1 MLFSLGLIVVLAI
14 LYLPYLSGQAC
25 FYRMDAS
32 CFFEPLC
39 NYLGDRLRHGHL
51 PLWNSQVYC
60 GMSQVAVSSPGIFY
74 PPNLI
79 FMFAPFSS
87 VLALVLIFHQ
97 LIAGLGMYLL
107 IMSMGWGLVPAVVA
121 GSSFALCGYMFS
133 QYYNY
138 TLMATAAWLPLC
150 FWALFRISTGISARN
165 VAAVAAAAAAF
176 CLMITAG
183 RPEIWLP
190 GLCLSALVVLL
201 APFGQGLRLADGKPA
216 LLRGTCDEQPNGIQS
231 LPDAVVD
238 PRSDGSDLDNVAG
251 REVERAVR
259 NVDALEGGSASFGC
273 AAIVKQLG
281 WRMLAIGCGIALS
294 MPSTLPSMEWASV
307 SPRERGLAW
316 IEVLGYSANWYDFL
330 GLLLNR
336 PLGDVE
342 AFGARYAPLVVAPL
356 EQFPLASS
364 VFVGPVFLTLAMWA
378 LFETGWS
385 LRWFLLAGLV
395 AFSLLAAGKNA
406 FFAPWLMQY
415 CPSFVPLRYPA
426 KLLIFPIGFLSV
438 LAARGA
444 FICLAANS
452 RLFSQIAVAASWLF
466 VLVVSSACAVQAQFI
481 LDCPVLPLHG
491 QAGSLA
497 GEAISLIGQ
506 AGEIASIVGLAT
518 ALLRVFLDRKWISK
532 KLAAA
537 LIVLIPVAMSLAAGI
552 GTLSH
557 GASPSFYQTV
567 TSVRLAVLQH
577 FASESREQYRYMPFM
592 YFPLTPPSAV
602 PGADWTEKYYQYK
615 RQILM
620 PNQIL
625 DTSVACSIGYE
636 TAWTIDHKRLMDA
649 VGHEFIRRSPPN
661 WDICKISN
669 PATPLAGSAAVF
681 NHPEYFDKDAH
692 QLPFVR
698 FCKLT
703 ATKYVLT
710 PQVRTADGSAFL
722 LKVLD
727 PEHFELL
734 AQYPDANA
742 RLYRVKE
749 ALPRAYFAANWKPLG
764 SGDRFLELLLS
775 KKYDEFDPAAVT
787 YIEKSASE
795 RLSARLPQL
804 EPARAGAVIQSA
816 NYSDEDITLT
826 VRTAGSS
833 LLVLADTF
841 YPGWS
846 VTVDGQPS
854 EILRANLMNRAVV
867 VPSGTH
873 VVQFQYAP
881 ISLVKG
887 VVISALT
894 AVLLLLLLAAA
905 VWIGRSRNRAD
916 KG

>member
-1 MLFSLGLIVVLAI
+1 MSFSLGLIIVLAI

-39 NYLGDRLRHGHL
+39 NYLGDHLRQGHL

-60 GMSQVAVSSPGIFY
+60 GMAQVAVSSPGIFY

-79 FMFAPFSS
+79 FAFAPFSNA
-87 VLALVLIFHQ
+87 LALVLIAHQ
-97 LIAGLGMYLL
+97 LIAGMGMYLL
-107 IMSMGWGLVPAVVA
+107 IASLGWGLIPAVVA
-121 GSSFALCGYMFS
+121 GTSFALCGYMFS

-150 FWALFRISTGISARN
+150 FWALFRIGAGMSARN
-165 VAAVAAAAAAF
+165 VAAVAVAAAAY

-190 GLCLSALVVLL
+190 GLCLSAVVVLL
-201 APFGQGLRLADGKPA
+201 APFRQGLRLTDGKSKQ
-216 LLRGTCDEQPNGIQS
+216 LSRLGEEQANGSQS
-231 LPDAVVD
+231 SSDDARD
-238 PRSDGSDLDNVAG
+238 QRSDGSHLDRAAG
-251 REVERAVR
+251 REEERA
-259 NVDALEGGSASFGC
+259 VDALEVESESFGC
-273 AAIVKQLG
+273 SAAVKQLC
-281 WRMLAIGCGIALS
+281 WRIFAIVCGVALS
-294 MPSTLPSMEWASV
+294 MPSTLPSMEWAAL
-307 SPRERGLAW
+307 SPRESGLAW
-316 IEVLGYSANWYDFL
+316 IEVFGYSANWYDFL
-330 GLLLNR
+330 GLLVNR

-364 VFVGPVFLTLAMWA
+364 VFVGPVCLTLAMWA
-378 LFETGWS
+378 LFESGWS
-385 LRWFLLAGLV
+385 LRWFLLAGLI

-406 FFAPWLMQY
+406 FFAPWIMQF
-415 CPSFVPLRYPA
+415 CPTFVPLRYPA

-444 FICLAANS
+444 FICLAADR
-452 RLFSQIAVAASWLF
+452 RLFSQIAVAAIWLF
-466 VLVVSSACAVQAQFI
+466 VLAVSSACAVQAQFI
-481 LDCPVLPLHG
+481 LDCPVLPLPG

-497 GEAISLIGQ
+497 GEAVYLIGQ

-518 ALLRVFLDRKWISK
+518 ALLRVLLDRQWISM
-532 KLAAA
+532 KLAAV
-537 LIVLIPVAMSLAAGI
+537 LIVLVPVLMFLAAGV

-557 GASPSFYQTV
+557 GASPDFYQTDS
-567 TSVRLAVLQH
+567 SVRQEVLKR
-577 FASESREQYRYMPFM
+577 FAGESQNQYRYMPFM

-602 PGADWTEKYYQYK
+602 GGADWTEKYYQYK

-625 DTSVACSIGYE
+625 DTNVACSVGYE

-649 VGHEFIRRSPPN
+649 VGHEFIRRDPPN

-669 PATPLAGSAAVF
+669 PVTPLAGSAAVF
-681 NHPEYFDKDAH
+681 SRPEYFDKDAH

-749 ALPRAYFAANWKPLG
+749 ALPRAYFAASWKPVE
-764 SGDRFLELLLS
+764 SDDRFLELLLS
-775 KKYDEFDPAAVT
+775 KKYDEFDPATVT
-787 YIEKSASE
+787 YVDKAASE

-816 NYSDEDITLT
+816 NYLDEDITLT

-846 VTVDGQPS
+846 VTVDGQPA
-854 EILRANLMNRAVV
+854 EIFRANLMNRAVV

-881 ISLVKG
+881 SSLAKG

-894 AVLLLLLLAAA
+894 AVLLLLLLAAS
-905 VWIGRSRNRAD
+905 VWIGGSRNRAD